1 MNYIN
6 YGYEPDQ
13 TFESSFNNLSLK
25 QADHQQVCNPVE
37 KKDADHALAASVQQ
51 NTSSDKSNLSHDF
64 ATSITN
70 STPSYIAPP
79 NMHNYHFQG
88 VRGNLTAGGNGP
100 TGKTDMNRS
109 GSGYWLDTGSTNKIL
124 SGFNANVG
132 DGSSGGG
139 DMTTSTAGNV
149 SASRNFMDSLNHNK
163 SSSFNTSFDTFASND
178 NVDPNS
184 PLDHAD
190 ILKPETVESLQLR
203 IQLKETQ
210 NECLEN
216 EIQKLKSIFNKGLN
230 YKQSEVKYEKQ
241 NSHIP
246 SISLDIPSNL
256 ELVFRKLSDSL
267 QKKEEELS
275 DTKQTLESVLTALA
289 LSPTNSITK
298 YGRYDAEALAHKMVV
313 RIETLTKENQEM
325 AKMLAYGRSKETQI
339 ELQLMKKE
347 NGELKGQ
354 IIELQQL
361 LKDQGAPSLKK

>member
-1 MNYIN
+1 MDYIN
-6 YGYEPDQ
+6 YGYEPHQ
-13 TFESSFNNLSLK
+13 TIQSSFNNLSLK
-25 QADHQQVCNPVE
+25 QAEHQQVCNPA
-37 KKDADHALAASVQQ
+37 KKNDANHAIAASVQQ
-51 NTSSDKSNLSHDF
+51 TSSSKKSNLPHDF
-64 ATSITN
+64 SSSMAN
-70 STPSYIAPP
+70 STSSYMTPP
-79 NMHNYHFQG
+79 NMHDYHFQG

-100 TGKTDMNRS
+100 IGKTDMNRS
-109 GSGYWLDTGSTNKIL
+109 GSGYWLNTSSTNKIL
-124 SGFNANVG
+124 NGFNTNVG
-132 DGSSGGG
+132 DGSSCGG
-139 DMTTSTAGNV
+139 DMTASPAGNV
-149 SASRNFMDSLNHNK
+149 SASRNFMDSLNHN
-163 SSSFNTSFDTFASND
+163 SFNTSFDTFASND
-178 NVDPNS
+178 NVDSNS
-184 PLDHAD
+184 PVDHAD
-190 ILKPETVESLQLR
+190 ILRPETVESLQLK

-256 ELVFRKLSDSL
+256 ELVFRKLSNTL

-275 DTKQTLESVLTALA
+275 DAKQTLESVFTALA

-347 NGELKGQ
+347 NGELKDK
-354 IIELQQL
+354 IFELQQL
-361 LKDQGAPSLKK
+361 LKNPPPLQK